1 MYIKSIVVDGFK
13 SYAQR
18 TEISDWDPL
27 FNAITGLNG
36 SGKSNILDA
45 VCFVLG
51 ISNLSQVRAASLQEL
66 VYKNG
71 QAGVTKATVS
81 ITFDNRD
88 RKQSPLGFEGHAEIT
103 VTRQVVIGGRNK
115 YLINGV
121 NATTARVQDLF
132 RSVGLNV
139 NNPHFLIMQGRI
151 TKVLNM
157 KPPEILAMIEE
168 AAGTRMY
175 ESKKLAAQKT
185 IEKKEAKLKEINDV
199 LDEEISPTLEKLKQE
214 RTSYLEYSKL
224 CRELDSLRRLVIAHQ
239 FSTASQ
245 GQENAALHLQKL
257 RTDEQEAREEV
268 ERLEEEEKKRE
279 GELREM
285 ERERDKEAGGDLSC
299 VEEALT
305 QAQRA
310 HAKAQSTL
318 DIRTEALATEQAHRE
333 QLLANMQ
340 EDASARDAKRSQVVA
355 LEAALA
361 SALACSQEAARGL
374 QEAQARFAA
383 ASVGLS
389 EDGQG
394 GHAATLAEQILKC
407 RQEASQAQ
415 TEAAQAQMKLSHV
428 QRELQQRKAEEGR
441 TTEAYTRDQQAL
453 SRLKTRAQGLLRDMA
468 ALGYTEGQL
477 EMLQK
482 NMKELA
488 AEESAMREK
497 VDRAVASMPQLQ
509 FDYRDPERGWDR
521 GRVRGL
527 VASLLRVED
536 PASATALEVVAG
548 GKLYN
553 VVTDTELTGKL
564 LLERGCLRR
573 RVTVIPL
580 NKISPSVTPPS
591 VSTIA
596 RSLADGVS
604 PALSLVSPRSPCDL
618 PALEFVFGAAFV
630 CPTMDSAR
638 AVAFDPRVSTRAV
651 TLDGD
656 SFSPHGTLTG
666 GARAQVGHSPPPRL
680 PPRSHHYYHHSPRGQ
695 RRWMEASSARTART
709 RVGARAQVGRSPPPH
724 SLLSPPRSP
733 SPLGVQVVS
742 VLVRVEQLLTLQ
754 DKLKELEEKGK
765 RMDEEARTL
774 TKLAE
779 RHRELRQQ
787 QELVAQ
793 EVEQLQQKLELSTH
807 HKLQTELAALAT
819 SIEEL
824 SAAPALC
831 EERRAAAL
839 QRLHSLE
846 ERLQNAERDRR
857 HEQEGASSALELA
870 RGTAQKLAGIA
881 REAQQSLSTV
891 RLEVEELEKEALVG
905 QQELQRLEAA
915 TLSLEETVRELSA
928 SAESLQARVSE
939 CQRHVTEL
947 QEVLRARQEALGEA
961 ARALEQLRARRGAA
975 ALTLTERGHA
985 VGRHQ
990 RDALDNAAKVDR
1002 LLKENA
1008 WISTERALFGRP
1020 NTAYDFAASD
1030 PSDAARRL
1038 SRLEQTRQRMVHTVN
1053 ERAMNLLAQSEEKY
1067 VDLMKKK
1074 RIVENDKTKIFSAMQ
1089 ELDLKK
1095 NEALNLAWRQVNGD
1109 FSSIFSTLL
1118 PGSQARLTPVE
1129 SSSSSNSSTS
1139 SLLQGLEFRVA
1150 LGSVW
1155 KENLSELSGGQRS
1168 LVALSLILAMLLFKP
1183 APIYIL
1189 DEVDAALDLSHTQNI
1204 GHMLRTHFL
1213 TSQFVVVSLK
1223 DGMFNNANV
1232 LFKTR
1237 FIEGVSTVTRHTNA
1251 TTTSRPAAPSSS
1263 STKGR
1268 GEGEEKKAKRGR
1280 LGDE

>member
-51 ISNLSQVRAASLQEL
+51 ISNLSRVRAASLQEL

-239 FSTASQ
+239 FCTASQ
-245 GQENAALHLQKL
+245 GQESAALHLQKL
-257 RTDEQEAREEV
+257 RADEQEAREEV
-268 ERLEEEEKKRE
+268 ERLEKEEKKRE

-285 ERERDKEAGGDLSC
+285 ERERDKEAGGDLAR

-305 QAQRA
+305 HAQRA

-318 DIRTEALATEQAHRE
+318 DIRTEALATERAHRD
-333 QLLANMQ
+333 QLLANMR

-361 SALACSQEAARGL
+361 SASACSQEAARGL

-453 SRLKTRAQGLLRDMA
+453 SRLKARAQGLLRDMA
-468 ALGYTEGQL
+468 ALGYTGNTGDGGEV
-477 EMLQK
+477 ESVQK
-482 NMKELA
+482 KMKELA

-497 VDRAVASMPQLQ
+497 VDRAIASMPQLQ
-509 FDYRDPERGWDR
+509 FDYRDPEQGWDR

-536 PASATALEVVAG
+536 PAAATALEVVAG

-573 RVTVIPL
+573 RVTVIPRRSIRERCVCTRSPRL
-580 NKISPSVTPPS
+580 TQGRTDEDRIWVILFLMCSKYVYCVIWSWVSGCACVCGSGESALRVCGELWLLPRVPVSVWSGGAVVSTTGPLSPASRSSASCALCVWSGGAVVSTMLCVNDNFLLGRLHSGKHTVFVCTACLCGELSQWLLHVCGCAVVSTATPPIAWYKCNVFCGSLRYCKISPGDRSSFLSHDRNMPLDLQGNILDVLYSNAEVEWVCLLNTTVNINVSFMAEKGPS
-591 VSTIA
+591 IKELAGIYTC
-596 RSLADGVS
+596 SLAYPPTHLPTHLPTHS
-604 PALSLVSPRSPCDL
+604 PSHIPTYLALIH
-618 PALEFVFGAAFV
+618 
-630 CPTMDSAR
+630 
-638 AVAFDPRVSTRAV
+638 PRVS
-651 TLDGD
+651 
-656 SFSPHGTLTG
+656 
-666 GARAQVGHSPPPRL
+666 
-680 PPRSHHYYHHSPRGQ
+680 
-695 RRWMEASSARTART
+695 SAC
-709 RVGARAQVGRSPPPH
+709 VP
-724 SLLSPPRSP
+724 
-733 SPLGVQVVS
+733 
-742 VLVRVEQLLTLQ
+742 
-754 DKLKELEEKGK
+754 
-765 RMDEEARTL
+765 
-774 TKLAE
+774 
-779 RHRELRQQ
+779 
-787 QELVAQ
+787 
-793 EVEQLQQKLELSTH
+793 
-807 HKLQTELAALAT
+807 
-819 SIEEL
+819 
-824 SAAPALC
+824 
-831 EERRAAAL
+831 
-839 QRLHSLE
+839 
-846 ERLQNAERDRR
+846 
-857 HEQEGASSALELA
+857 
-870 RGTAQKLAGIA
+870 
-881 REAQQSLSTV
+881 
-891 RLEVEELEKEALVG
+891 
-905 QQELQRLEAA
+905 
-915 TLSLEETVRELSA
+915 
-928 SAESLQARVSE
+928 QARVSE

-961 ARALEQLRARRGAA
+961 ARALEQLRARRSAA

-990 RDALDNAAKVDR
+990 RDALDVDR

-1129 SSSSSNSSTS
+1129 SSSSSTS

-1237 FIEGVSTVTRHTNA
+1237 FVEGVSTVTRHTNA
-1251 TTTSRPAAPSSS
+1251 STTSRPAAPSSS
-1263 STKGR
+1263 SSSKGR

>member
-666 GARAQVGHSPPPRL
+666 GARAQV
-680 PPRSHHYYHHSPRGQ
+680 
-695 RRWMEASSARTART
+695 
-709 RVGARAQVGRSPPPH
+709 
-724 SLLSPPRSP
+724 
-733 SPLGVQVVS
+733 VS

-915 TLSLEETVRELSA
+915 MLSLEETVRELSA